1 MLPGRDAVA
10 NAEFHP
16 PAGLL
21 ALGQVLGYFAL
32 ELLRGQLCLHAAGV
46 DIPAR
51 KPGIA
56 VRQKFAVLVNLQQLQ
71 EPHWVRY
78 PLIDLNPYWN
88 SVLPEP
94 QFQ

>member
-21 ALGQVLGYFAL
+21 VLGQVLGHFAL

-46 DIPAR
+46 DMPAR
-51 KPGIA
+51 RPGIA
-56 VRQKFAVLVNLQQLQ
+56 VEQNFAVLVNLQQLQ
-71 EPHWVRY
+71 EPGFVT
-78 PLIDLNPYWN
+78 P
-88 SVLPEP
+88 
-94 QFQ
+94 